1 MYIHVC
7 VCVYVDLT
15 LQINWGGEV
24 PQSLY
29 LINNTEINKEDMEL
43 VVVGRGSSHQVEVE
57 VDTKGTLLRWAL
69 FGAPVVQV
77 RVSHCRWEYLSVDY
91 DIGFGLFHKES
102 SDKKKTHEL
111 TTIVSK

>member
-1 MYIHVC
+1 MC

-77 RVSHCRWEYLSVDY
+77 RVSFTVDGNIY
-91 DIGFGLFHKES
+91 QLIMISGLVCFTKNRVIRRKLMNS
-102 SDKKKTHEL
+102 QQ
-111 TTIVSK
+111 

>member
-77 RVSHCRWEYLSVDY
+77 RVFLTVDGNIY
-91 DIGFGLFHKES
+91 QLIMISGLVCFTKNRVIRRKLMNS
-102 SDKKKTHEL
+102 QQ
-111 TTIVSK
+111 